1 MLKCEI
7 GEDKMTRRH
16 VIWFRIFLYISVL
29 LAAFFVNTMVGLG
42 RLSYIFIGLGGPF
55 LLLPIFAVSPW
66 YLRSFRKT
74 KFGFLSFPPLAI
86 IPCWY
91 LIKDR
96 FVKKVQNP
104 NVHEDRDVGFDT
116 GPPSEEKKTEHH
128 DLWKL
133 EHAIALTVTGVM
145 GLISAGIILMTIF
158 VLLEHTYLKIA
169 GWSDIYAARPIW

>member
-1 MLKCEI
+1 LFHREI
-7 GEDKMTRRH
+7 GEVKMTRRH

-104 NVHEDRDVGFDT
+104 NVHEDGDVVFDT
-116 GPPSEEKKTEHH
+116 DPPSEEKKIEHY

-133 EHAIALTVTGVM
+133 EHAIALIVTGVM
-145 GLISAGIILMTIF
+145 GLISAGIIIMTIF
-158 VLLEHTYLKIA
+158 VLLDHIIA
-169 GWSDIYAARPIW
+169 LYGPALWGYCL